1 MVPARENNAKPAFHS
16 ISRHPCF
23 VHRGRWRPCARP
35 SRPRCWARTSGSSP
49 SATSQAIVKTTER
62 ARLPP
67 ASGKC
72 KACKAGGDGL
82 LSQVCARH
90 GASTR
95 ICGLEILF
103 VFGRNIIW
111 FGQLRGGP
119 LRYLGFASSRA
130 AKIYGDLAEIYGA
143 SPQFFANVS
152 GLSFAHKTQRATGK
166 SEINVFSI
174 EDRACALRIRSSRWV
189 LLLPGAGRGKTHPT
203 VRPR

>member
-1 MVPARENNAKPAFHS
+1 MMVPARENNAKPAIHS

-82 LSQVCARH
+82 LACSFCTAIYHNSEACLGEAQVANEALAKS
-90 GASTR
+90 ASFLWACPT
-95 ICGLEILF
+95 CFKKG
-103 VFGRNIIW
+103 VTAV
-111 FGQLRGGP
+111 Q
-119 LRYLGFASSRA
+119 RA
-130 AKIYGDLAEIYGA
+130 ALKPTG
-143 SPQFFANVS
+143 
-152 GLSFAHKTQRATGK
+152 QRAAGAK
-166 SEINVFSI
+166 KPRKK
-174 EDRACALRIRSSRWV
+174 RA
-189 LLLPGAGRGKTHPT
+189 KK
-203 VRPR
+203 